1 MDVLFPVNLVPLVA
15 LPVSLVALSRGGD
28 LADLEGFLP
37 SLAAGGSTGGWWVEK
52 QALGNTVL
60 LQHTPS
66 TSYPAQEQLWRF
78 VLGMLFCNSMPSST
92 L

>member
-28 LADLEGFLP
+28 LADLEGFSP

-60 LQHTPS
+60 VTTHTIHFLS
-66 TSYPAQEQLWRF
+66 CSRITLEVCLGDT
-78 VLGMLFCNSMPSST
+78 VL
-92 L
+92 